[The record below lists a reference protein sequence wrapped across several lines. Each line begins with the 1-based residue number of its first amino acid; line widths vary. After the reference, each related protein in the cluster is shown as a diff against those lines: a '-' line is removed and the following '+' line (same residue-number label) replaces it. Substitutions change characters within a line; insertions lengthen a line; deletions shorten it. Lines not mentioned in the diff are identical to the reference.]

1 MVIDKPIIE
10 LPPTVHL
17 GPRLEADIRRRV
29 RELEGRYPGALTNAD
44 RGELQRLCEL
54 LRMARSGGGDDP
66 AT

>member
-10 LPPTVHL
+10 LPPTVPPR
-17 GPRLEADIRRRV
+17 PRLEADIRRRV

-44 RGELQRLCEL
+44 RGESQRLCEL
-54 LRMARSGGGDDP
+54 LRMARSGGGDDL